1 MSSRSALNRVPCWLL
16 LVVFVISASVTAAE
30 EGPLLVPPRFLD
42 VSMDE
47 DLDRGPIHFLGMGEG
62 EQGRNGERGGE
73 SSRRSKIIGT
83 SLFTSGLFLCSWGI
97 TSWQR
102 QEDQCCPPRNTENVM
117 KIVVGIVLINAG
129 LIYLIGGSD

>member
-1 MSSRSALNRVPCWLL
+1 MRSRSALNRIPCWLL

-30 EGPLLVPPRFLD
+30 DRPLVIPPRFLD
-42 VSMDE
+42 LSPDE
-47 DLDRGPIHFLGMGEG
+47 NFNRPLIPVLGIGEGGHDRIGEG
-62 EQGRNGERGGE
+62 EGE

-83 SLFTSGLFLCSWGI
+83 SLFASGLFLCSWGI

-102 QEDQCCPPRNTENVM
+102 EEDQCCPPRNTENVM